1 MLRSLYIQNYALIE
15 KLDISFSSGF
25 SVITGETGAGK
36 SIILGAIGLLLGQR
50 ADVKAIRV
58 GASKCIIEARFD
70 ISAYGMQPFFE
81 ENELEY
87 EEECI
92 LRREVSASGKSR
104 AFINDTPASL
114 AQMKELGEQLID
126 VHSQHQNLLL
136 NKEGFQLNVLD
147 ILSHNEEALSAY
159 QHIFGAWKQAQ
170 QDLEALVARANQD
183 KSDED
188 YIRFQLEQLEEA
200 HLSAGEQ
207 EELEQE
213 ADTLSHA
220 EEIKAGLYRVGQ
232 TLYSDEGGLLS
243 GLKECLNTMLGLQ
256 RVYPVAG
263 ELAERMES
271 TYIELKDISQE
282 VSGKEDEIEFNPERL
297 DEVNER
303 LNLIYTLQ
311 QKHRVSTVGE
321 LLALTDEY
329 AAKLSAITSS
339 DEHIEELKARCDALY
354 NKVKKQAAVLTKA
367 RTAAA
372 REVEK
377 QMAARLVPL
386 GMPNVRFQV
395 EIGAR
400 KEPGIHGADTVNFLF
415 SANKNGALQSVSS
428 VASGGEIAR
437 VMLSIKAMIAGAVK
451 LPTIVF
457 DEIDTGVSGEIAD
470 RMADIMQEMG
480 EQDRQV
486 ISITHLPQIAA
497 RGCAHYKVYKQD
509 NETETNSHIRRLTDD
524 ERVEEIA
531 HMLSGA
537 KLTEAALNNA
547 RALLEVSNSKYPY
560 MVDNSEMIFGVRAVI
575 EAIQAGKEIDKI
587 LVKKDIQSDLSKELF
602 AVLKGTLIPVQR
614 VPVERINRVT
624 RKNHQGVIAFISSVT
639 YQKTEDLV
647 PFLFE
652 QGKNPL
658 FVMLDGITDVRNF
671 GAIARTCECAAVDAV
686 IIPARNSVSV
696 NADAMKTS
704 AGALHTLPV
713 CREHSL
719 KETLQFLKNSGFHIV
734 AATEKGDY
742 DYTKAD
748 YTGPMC
754 IIMGAEDKGV
764 SYDNLALC
772 DEWVKIPMLGTI
784 ESLNVSVAAGILI
797 YEAVK
802 QRTN

>member
-70 ISAYGMQPFFE
+70 ISAYGMQPFFG

-87 EEECI
+87 EEECL

-377 QMAARLVPL
+377 QMAVRLVPL

-497 RGCAHYKVYKQD
+497 RGRAHYKVYKQD

-547 RALLEVSNSKYPY
+547 RALLEVSNSK
-560 MVDNSEMIFGVRAVI
+560 
-575 EAIQAGKEIDKI
+575 
-587 LVKKDIQSDLSKELF
+587 
-602 AVLKGTLIPVQR
+602 
-614 VPVERINRVT
+614 
-624 RKNHQGVIAFISSVT
+624 
-639 YQKTEDLV
+639 
-647 PFLFE
+647 
-652 QGKNPL
+652 
-658 FVMLDGITDVRNF
+658 
-671 GAIARTCECAAVDAV
+671 
-686 IIPARNSVSV
+686 
-696 NADAMKTS
+696 
-704 AGALHTLPV
+704 
-713 CREHSL
+713 
-719 KETLQFLKNSGFHIV
+719 
-734 AATEKGDY
+734 
-742 DYTKAD
+742 
-748 YTGPMC
+748 
-754 IIMGAEDKGV
+754 
-764 SYDNLALC
+764 
-772 DEWVKIPMLGTI
+772 
-784 ESLNVSVAAGILI
+784 
-797 YEAVK
+797 
-802 QRTN
+802 

>member
-92 LRREVSASGKSR
+92 LRRELSASGKSR

-114 AQMKELGEQLID
+114 AQMKELGELLID

-159 QHIFGAWKQAQ
+159 QSIFGEWKQAQ

-188 YIRFQLEQLEEA
+188 YLRFQLEQLQEA

-213 ADTLSHA
+213 ADTLNHA

-297 DEVNER
+297 EEVNER

-321 LLALTDEY
+321 LLVLADEY

-354 NKVKKQAAVLTKA
+354 NKVKKQAVVLTKA

-372 REVEK
+372 DEVEK
-377 QMAARLVPL
+377 QMAARLIPL

-395 EIGAR
+395 EIGVR

-415 SANKNGALQSVSS
+415 SANKNGALQSVST

-497 RGCAHYKVYKQD
+497 RGRAHYKVYKQD

-547 RALLEVSNSKYPY
+547 RALLEVSNSK
-560 MVDNSEMIFGVRAVI
+560 
-575 EAIQAGKEIDKI
+575 
-587 LVKKDIQSDLSKELF
+587 
-602 AVLKGTLIPVQR
+602 
-614 VPVERINRVT
+614 
-624 RKNHQGVIAFISSVT
+624 
-639 YQKTEDLV
+639 
-647 PFLFE
+647 
-652 QGKNPL
+652 
-658 FVMLDGITDVRNF
+658 
-671 GAIARTCECAAVDAV
+671 
-686 IIPARNSVSV
+686 
-696 NADAMKTS
+696 
-704 AGALHTLPV
+704 
-713 CREHSL
+713 
-719 KETLQFLKNSGFHIV
+719 
-734 AATEKGDY
+734 
-742 DYTKAD
+742 
-748 YTGPMC
+748 
-754 IIMGAEDKGV
+754 
-764 SYDNLALC
+764 
-772 DEWVKIPMLGTI
+772 
-784 ESLNVSVAAGILI
+784 
-797 YEAVK
+797 
-802 QRTN
+802 

>member
-1 MLRSLYIQNYALIE
+1 MAFLHCQLLIVNYQLSIKMLRSLYIQNYALIE
-15 KLDISFSSGF
+15 KLDINFGSGF

-92 LRREVSASGKSR
+92 LRREVSVSGKSR

-114 AQMKELGEQLID
+114 SQMKELGEQLID

-147 ILSHNEEALSAY
+147 ILSHNEEALSVY
-159 QHIFGAWKQAQ
+159 QNIFGEWKKAQ
-170 QDLEALVARANQD
+170 QDLEALIARANQD

-200 HLSAGEQ
+200 HLSDGEQ

-220 EEIKAGLYRVGQ
+220 EEIKAGLYWVGQ

-243 GLKECLNTMLGLQ
+243 ELKECLNTMLGLQ
-256 RVYPVAG
+256 RVYPAAG

-297 DEVNER
+297 EEVNER
-303 LNLIYTLQ
+303 LNMIYTLQ

-329 AAKLSAITSS
+329 AAQLSAITSS
-339 DEHIEELKARCDALY
+339 DEHIEELKTRCDALY

-377 QMAARLVPL
+377 QMAARLISL

-395 EIGAR
+395 EIDGR

-415 SANKNGALQSVSS
+415 SANKNGALQSISS

-437 VMLSIKAMIAGAVK
+437 VMLSVKAMIASAVK

-497 RGCAHYKVYKQD
+497 RGRAHYKVYKQD
-509 NETETNSHIRRLTDD
+509 NETETNSHIRCLTDD

-537 KLTEAALNNA
+537 TLTEAALNNA
-547 RALLEVSNSKYPY
+547 KVLLK
-560 MVDNSEMIFGVRAVI
+560 
-575 EAIQAGKEIDKI
+575 
-587 LVKKDIQSDLSKELF
+587 
-602 AVLKGTLIPVQR
+602 
-614 VPVERINRVT
+614 
-624 RKNHQGVIAFISSVT
+624 SS
-639 YQKTEDLV
+639 
-647 PFLFE
+647 
-652 QGKNPL
+652 
-658 FVMLDGITDVRNF
+658 
-671 GAIARTCECAAVDAV
+671 
-686 IIPARNSVSV
+686 
-696 NADAMKTS
+696 
-704 AGALHTLPV
+704 
-713 CREHSL
+713 
-719 KETLQFLKNSGFHIV
+719 
-734 AATEKGDY
+734 
-742 DYTKAD
+742 
-748 YTGPMC
+748 
-754 IIMGAEDKGV
+754 
-764 SYDNLALC
+764 
-772 DEWVKIPMLGTI
+772 
-784 ESLNVSVAAGILI
+784 
-797 YEAVK
+797 
-802 QRTN
+802 